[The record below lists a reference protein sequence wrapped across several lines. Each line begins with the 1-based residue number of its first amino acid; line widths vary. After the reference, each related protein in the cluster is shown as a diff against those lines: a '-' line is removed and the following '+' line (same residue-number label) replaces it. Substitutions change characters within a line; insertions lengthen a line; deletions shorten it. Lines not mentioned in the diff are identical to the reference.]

1 MHTGAPDG
9 WYDPI
14 MSIADQTLGEFLESV
29 AAKSP
34 TPGGGAVA
42 AAVGALSAALAG
54 MVVAYSVGKKALAE
68 HHPKLTEAAAVLT
81 RARGLMLELV
91 EEDERAYGAV
101 NELLKLPEG
110 DARRTEELPQAAA
123 AATQAPLAVM
133 AAGCDLL
140 RLFVRLAPITNRQL
154 RSDLGI
160 AAVLAEATVRSGR
173 WNVLVN
179 VPLLRQLGLNAEAET
194 GALELVSAAQ
204 RLAREVEAACS

>member
-1 MHTGAPDG
+1 MA
-9 WYDPI
+9 I
-14 MSIADQTLGEFLESV
+14 VNQTLGEFLDSV
-29 AAKSP
+29 ASKTP

-54 MVVAYSVGKKALAE
+54 MVVAYSVGKKSLSE
-68 HHPKLTEAAAVLT
+68 HQSKLTEAVAVLA

-110 DARRTEELPQAAA
+110 DARRVEELPQAAA

-140 RLFVRLAPITNRQL
+140 RLFGRLAPITNRQL

-160 AAVLAEATVRSGR
+160 AAVLAEATVRAGR
-173 WNVLVN
+173 WNVSVN
-179 VPLLRQLGLNAEAET
+179 VPLLRQLGLEAGAET
-194 GALELVSAAQ
+194 EAAELVAAAH
-204 RLAREVEAACS
+204 RLAREAEAACA